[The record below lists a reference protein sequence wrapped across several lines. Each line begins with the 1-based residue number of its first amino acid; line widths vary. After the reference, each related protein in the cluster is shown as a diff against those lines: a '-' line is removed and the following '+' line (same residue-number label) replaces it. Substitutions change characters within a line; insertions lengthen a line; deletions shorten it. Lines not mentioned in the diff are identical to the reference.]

1 MTSINEEVTNAD
13 FLLDLN
19 TYFTTI
25 RNICILSMNGVM
37 CMQGLHLDMHLSPL
51 TNSSTEA
58 ISLPIL
64 QRPALSV
71 HPVSGKGPKI
81 LVNCKLTEH

>member
-1 MTSINEEVTNAD
+1 
-13 FLLDLN
+13 
-19 TYFTTI
+19 
-25 RNICILSMNGVM
+25 
-37 CMQGLHLDMHLSPL
+37 MQGLHLDMHLSPL